1 MAYTDTTLNSNI
13 TVKKLHISELAAA
26 LTAMAANANKSSAI
40 NLSGL
45 TYTKV
50 ISANIMLLRTA
61 VNNLETSFS
70 GNCCQANC
78 CQTCQTSYCQSTYC
92 QSCQGCQTCQGCQ
105 SVRCQYCQTE
115 CTNCN
120 CNCNC
125 SNCDCGDDGG

>member
-13 TVKKLHISELAAA
+13 VVKKLHISELAAA
-26 LTAMAANANKSSAI
+26 LTAMAANANKPSAI
-40 NLSGL
+40 DLSGL

-50 ISANIMLLRTA
+50 VSANIMFLRAA

-78 CQTCQTSYCQSTYC
+78 CQTCQSTYCQSIYC

-105 SVRCQYCQTE
+105 SVHCQYCQTQ